1 VPLLRAKG
9 FVLRNRPLGETD
21 RLVTC
26 FTLEHGKIA
35 GVAKGAG
42 RLRSRFGSSLQPLS
56 LIRLMLFGK
65 ETRSLYRIDHTD
77 ILTSFQDIRDNWEK
91 LRPALYAVDLVDAL
105 LADADPQ
112 PRVFAVLERLL
123 TCVSTGEDARI
134 EVWLRLFEARLL
146 TLVGYQPLLERCV
159 SCHRPA
165 AVTGALSG
173 GLGGYVCPTCE
184 PGVADA
190 RRVSPAT
197 LRLLARAST
206 LQWGAAERLFLSG
219 EQQQELRQVLH
230 DLLRGHVR
238 KEVKSY
244 RFLSEQFK
252 VESTL
257 NGSQR
262 SHVREGL

>member
-1 VPLLRAKG
+1 MPLLRAKG

-42 RLRSRFGSSLQPLS
+42 KLRSRFGGSLQPLS

-77 ILTSFQDIRDNWEK
+77 ILTSFQAIRDDWEK
-91 LRPALYAVDLVDAL
+91 VRPALYAVDLVDAL

-112 PRVFAVLERLL
+112 PQVFALLERLL
-123 TCVSTGEDARI
+123 TSVSTGDAARI
-134 EVWLRLFEARLL
+134 ELWLRLFEARLL
-146 TLVGYQPLLERCV
+146 TLVGYRPLVERCV
-159 SCHRPA
+159 ICRRSA
-165 AVTGALSG
+165 SATGAVSG
-173 GLGGYVCPTCE
+173 ELGGYICPACE
-184 PGVADA
+184 SGVSDA

-197 LRLLARAST
+197 LRLLTRAAT
-206 LQWGAAERLFLSG
+206 LQWGVAERLYLSG

-230 DLLRGHVR
+230 ELLRGHVR

-244 RFLSEQFK
+244 RFL
-252 VESTL
+252 
-257 NGSQR
+257 
-262 SHVREGL
+262 

>member
-26 FTLEHGKIA
+26 FTFEHGKIA
-35 GVAKGAG
+35 GVAKGAS

-77 ILTSFQDIRDNWEK
+77 ILTSFQAIRDDWEK
-91 LRPALYAVDLVDAL
+91 LRSALYAIDLVDAL

-112 PRVFAVLERLL
+112 PRVFSLLERLL
-123 TCVSTGEDARI
+123 TSVRAGETGRI
-134 EVWLRLFEARLL
+134 ELWLRLFEARLL
-146 TLVGYQPLLERCV
+146 ALVGYRPLLEQCV
-159 SCHRPA
+159 ICHRPA
-165 AVTGALSG
+165 TTRGGLSG
-173 GLGGYVCPTCE
+173 GLGGYVCPACE
-184 PGVADA
+184 VGVSDA

-197 LRLLARAST
+197 RRLLARAAT
-206 LQWGAAERLFLSG
+206 LQWEAAERLSLSG

-230 DLLRGHVR
+230 ELLRGHVR

-244 RFLSEQFK
+244 RFL
-252 VESTL
+252 
-257 NGSQR
+257 
-262 SHVREGL
+262 